1 MTRASRRPA
10 SANKLAT
17 SVSLSSPDRVKT
29 FTGIAVK
36 EDFMP

>member
-17 SVSLSSPDRVKT
+17 SVWMSFPERVKA
-29 FTGIAVK
+29 FTGVEVK
-36 EDFMP
+36 ECFMR